1 MMILLPTKDPT
12 MAATAAGGREQ
23 EAWQLLVESAE
34 LARWLSFRELMQIAR
49 LSRGFRR
56 MFERAL
62 GFLWRSRGAACARAE
77 LSHVVKRAVSCG
89 RAAQVR
95 ILVPLV
101 VARNLET
108 AQGAPEAQA
117 GGVAPYLFDAIRLG
131 HVAVV
136 GALLEIG
143 GPELPTATDGGESC
157 LAVSVRFQ
165 RAGLVGALLEAAG
178 PRQREL
184 LVMSCLSNVDYADM
198 SCLHYSVYRG
208 DLVMTNALLGAA
220 ARAGALRELLLLAT
234 DSGDT
239 CLHLAAEYCL
249 LPRGPGVVQAL
260 LQAADR
266 AGALLELLLRRS
278 GPGESC
284 LLIAASAGSVDVVNE
299 LLGAAARAGA
309 LRELLMLTT
318 VVGDSCLYAS
328 VEEGRVAAMRTLLDA
343 AGPARR
349 ELLLLTNAFG
359 ESCLH
364 IGVEE
369 GRVDVVQALLDAAG
383 GARRELLLLVDG
395 SGASCLYR
403 SVERGDLAM
412 ARALLAA
419 AGEDA
424 PELLVLV
431 RTAGDTCL
439 HASARSG
446 RADVARALLAA
457 AGPRRHELLVLRA
470 GAAPSALHCACAH
483 ACARASLETV
493 QALLE
498 AAGER
503 KRELLTLA
511 CGGETCEGLSALLG
525 HLAVAAALRLAATPA
540 RA

>member
-1 MMILLPTKDPT
+1 

-62 GFLWRSRGAACARAE
+62 GFLWRSRSAACARAE

-89 RAAQVR
+89 KAAQVR

-108 AQGAPEAQA
+108 AQGAQA

-239 CLHLAAEYCL
+239 CLHMAAEYCL

-359 ESCLH
+359 QSCLH

-383 GARRELLLLVDG
+383 GARRELLLLADG

-457 AGPRRHELLVLRA
+457 AGPRWHELLVLRA

-525 HLAVAAALRLAATPA
+525 HLAVAAALRLAGGEGHF
-540 RA
+540 

>member
-1 MMILLPTKDPT
+1 
-12 MAATAAGGREQ
+12 MAATAAGGRE
-23 EAWQLLVESAE
+23 EAAWKLLVENAE
-34 LARWLSFRELMQIAR
+34 LARWLSFRELTQLAR

-89 RAAQVR
+89 KAAQVR

-101 VARNLET
+101 VARNPEMAEGAG
-108 AQGAPEAQA
+108 AQRPQGAQA

-178 PRQREL
+178 PRKREL
-184 LVMSCLSNVDYADM
+184 LVMSCLSNVDYSDM

-208 DLVMTNALLGAA
+208 DLVMTNVLLGAA
-220 ARAGALRELLLLAT
+220 ARAGALRELLMLAT

-239 CLHLAAEYCL
+239 CLHMAAEYCL
-249 LPRGPGVVQAL
+249 LQRGLGVVQAL

-266 AGALLELLLRRS
+266 AGTLLELLLRRS

-284 LLIAASAGSVDVVNE
+284 LLIAASAGSVDVANE
-299 LLGAAARAGA
+299 LLEAAARAGA

-318 VVGDSCLYAS
+318 LVGDSCLYAS
-328 VEEGRVAAMRTLLDA
+328 VEEGRVASMRTLLDA

-359 ESCLH
+359 QSCLH

-369 GRVDVVQALLDAAG
+369 GRVDVVQALLEAAG
-383 GARRELLLLVDG
+383 GARRELLLLADG

-431 RTAGDTCL
+431 RTAGDTWCSRC
-439 HASARSG
+439 SAWPCCCW
-446 RADVARALLAA
+446 A
-457 AGPRRHELLVLRA
+457 
-470 GAAPSALHCACAH
+470 
-483 ACARASLETV
+483 
-493 QALLE
+493 
-498 AAGER
+498 
-503 KRELLTLA
+503 
-511 CGGETCEGLSALLG
+511 
-525 HLAVAAALRLAATPA
+525 
-540 RA
+540 